1 MAICNRDLLPEPPPN
16 PKLLEPCEG
25 CGAIDYYFGRC
36 TYCRRQI
43 EMTLPFRYVVP
54 RGADISRLDYR
65 LGEIIEYGS

>member
-36 TYCRRQI
+36 NYCRRQI

-54 RGADISRLDYR
+54 LRTNLGSISDRP
-65 LGEIIEYGS
+65 GEIIEYGS